1 MSGGNKYKLQ
11 NSANDYKLRKFSFC
25 SRVVNIWNSLPDSVV
40 DADTHNTFK
49 SRLDKQWL
57 DQDVFLLF
65 LSSFTSFCLTFAR
78 LLLAEDAEN
87 VFCLSFD
94 VFCRLLP
101 TFAVFWIIKQASI
114 TLPRARLPI
123 T

>member
-57 DQDVFLLF
+57 DQDVFFIVFVIFHLI
-65 LSSFTSFCLTFAR
+65 LSDFCPSFVNKRC
-78 LLLAEDAEN
+78 
-87 VFCLSFD
+87 
-94 VFCRLLP
+94 
-101 TFAVFWIIKQASI
+101 
-114 TLPRARLPI
+114 
-123 T
+123 